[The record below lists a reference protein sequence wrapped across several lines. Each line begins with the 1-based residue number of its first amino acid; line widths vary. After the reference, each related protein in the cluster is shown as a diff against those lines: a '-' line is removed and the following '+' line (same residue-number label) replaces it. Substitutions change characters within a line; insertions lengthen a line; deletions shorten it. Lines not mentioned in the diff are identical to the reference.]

1 MIAASTPKAVLAE
14 LLEPVWRE
22 EPVETTKTYSLL
34 GARWYAKG
42 LYVKDVKP
50 GSAIQADTL
59 YRVRAG
65 DFVYN
70 RLFAWK
76 GSFAVA
82 EAQHDECYVSN
93 EFPCFVPIDD
103 RVNPRFLLYYLSRET
118 SWNEALGMSTGGTP
132 LSRNRLK
139 EDLFLSLRIPLPDRR
154 DQDRI
159 VATLDAAAARL
170 AEAQRLRREIE
181 EEVDLLLVAL
191 AHRSDLAVEEKLA
204 AGWTQARVADIA
216 DHVADPV
223 AVVPDRDYP
232 NLGIYSFGK
241 GLFHKPPIV
250 GLETSATTLFRVRAG
265 QFIYSR
271 LFAFEGACGLVT
283 DDYDGMFVS
292 GEYPTFTCKPGVVP
306 EFLYAYFK
314 SGHVWQALAAGSKG
328 LGVRRQRVQPS
339 ELLKHELL
347 VPPERVQ
354 EQIRAVF
361 QKRVTIDDERSAL
374 ATELDAL
381 LPAVLDRAFKA
392 IPDEPAGSAA

>member
-1 MIAASTPKAVLAE
+1 MITASTPKAVLAD

-82 EAQHDECYVSN
+82 EAEHDECYVSN

-159 VATLDAAAARL
+159 VATLDGAAARL
-170 AEAQRLRREIE
+170 ADAQRLCREIDE
-181 EEVDLLLVAL
+181 ARDALLRSAFHQITDGAPRVPMSEAAPLVRRPVDVKMGGEY
-191 AHRSDLAVEEKLA
+191 RE
-204 AGWTQARVADIA
+204 
-216 DHVADPV
+216 
-223 AVVPDRDYP
+223 
-232 NLGIYSFGK
+232 LGIRSFGK
-241 GLFHKPPIV
+241 GTFHKPALDYLAV
-250 GLETSATTLFRVRAG
+250 GDKKLYYIEPGDLLFNNV
-265 QFIYSR
+265 
-271 LFAFEGACGLVT
+271 FAWEGAIAVAQPEDEGRVGSHRFITCIANHEAATADYLAFYFLTPEGMEAIGKASPGGAGRNRTLGLDKLMVI
-283 DDYDGMFVS
+283 
-292 GEYPTFTCKPGVVP
+292 PVP
-306 EFLYAYFK
+306 VPSIEKQYWFGRL
-314 SGHVWQALAAGSKG
+314 QAKLNESR
-328 LGVRRQRVQPS
+328 VETRRV
-339 ELLKHELL
+339 
-347 VPPERVQ
+347 
-354 EQIRAVF
+354 
-361 QKRVTIDDERSAL
+361 
-374 ATELDAL
+374 ATETEAL
-381 LPAVLDRAFKA
+381 MPSILDRAFRG
-392 IPDEPAGSAA
+392 DL

>member
-1 MIAASTPKAVLAE
+1 MIAASTPKAVLAD

-82 EAQHDECYVSN
+82 EAEHDECYVSN

-170 AEAQRLRREIE
+170 AEAQRLCREIE
-181 EEVDLLLVAL
+181 EQRHAL
-191 AHRSDLAVEEKLA
+191 ITSLHLSLAGERITEMSSLMRLDEHAVRVEPA
-204 AGWTQARVADIA
+204 AE
-216 DHVADPV
+216 
-223 AVVPDRDYP
+223 YP
-232 NLGIYSFGK
+232 QIGIRSFGM
-241 GLFHKPPIV
+241 GLFGKPAMRGIN
-250 GLETSATTLFRVRAG
+250 TSYPYFNRVRAG
-265 QFIYSR
+265 QFLLSQVKGWEGAVGVCPPELDGY
-271 LFAFEGACGLVT
+271 FASPEYRTFTCIEGACDPAYLSAIAATTWFHRLLADATRGQGARRERTRPELFLRIKLPMP
-283 DDYDGMFVS
+283 DFDSQLRG
-292 GEYPTFTCKPGVVP
+292 GGAIRRLTCVP
-306 EFLYAYFK
+306 IELCEIERELEA
-314 SGHVWQALAAGSKG
+314 VM
-328 LGVRRQRVQPS
+328 PS
-339 ELLKHELL
+339 
-347 VPPERVQ
+347 
-354 EQIRAVF
+354 
-361 QKRVTIDDERSAL
+361 T
-374 ATELDAL
+374 
-381 LPAVLDRAFKA
+381 LDRAFNA
-392 IPDEPAGSAA
+392 CSAA